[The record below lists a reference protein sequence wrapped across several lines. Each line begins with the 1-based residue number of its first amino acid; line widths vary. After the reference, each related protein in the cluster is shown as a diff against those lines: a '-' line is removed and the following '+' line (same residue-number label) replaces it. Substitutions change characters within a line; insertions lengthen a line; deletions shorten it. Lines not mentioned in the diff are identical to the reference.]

1 MMNFEGMIK
10 LLSINIDKNNG
21 KHLFG
26 TLINNGSL
34 VVIGLILVL
43 AIVTAIVIFLRKKKK
58 DNKEKDKNK

>member
-1 MMNFEGMIK
+1 MNFGEMIK
-10 LLSINIDKNNG
+10 LLSINTDINNG

-34 VVIGLILVL
+34 VVIGLIAVL

-58 DNKEKDKNK
+58 DNEEKDENK

>member
-1 MMNFEGMIK
+1 MMNFEEMIK

-34 VVIGLILVL
+34 VVIGLIAVL

-58 DNKEKDKNK
+58 DNEEKDENK